1 MRFYKKKRTPKESFQ
16 FVEKSSES
24 WAFCRIYGK
33 IDNTSKKKLKRRKK
47 KAKKKTKEVTKSTT
61 DPESGLFPLCSS

>member
-33 IDNTSKKKLKRRKK
+33 IDTVVRQFGVENIVGGKPTR
-47 KAKKKTKEVTKSTT
+47 
-61 DPESGLFPLCSS
+61 